1 MYPETVF
8 GKIIGSVCCI
18 CGVLVIGLPVPI
30 IVNNFSTKYKE
41 QRKIQKRILDS
52 KRHKR
57 ILDSKR
63 QNVICSLNEIAL
75 KYFDSQ
81 AM

>member
-52 KRHKR
+52 KR
-57 ILDSKR
+57 
-63 QNVICSLNEIAL
+63 QNVIFSLNEIAL

>member
-1 MYPETVF
+1 MYPETPF

-41 QRKIQKRILDS
+41 QRRIQ
-52 KRHKR
+52 KR

-63 QNVICSLNEIAL
+63 QNVTSSLNEIAM
-75 KYFDSQ
+75 KSFDSQ
-81 AM
+81 AI

>member
-52 KRHKR
+52 KR
-57 ILDSKR
+57 